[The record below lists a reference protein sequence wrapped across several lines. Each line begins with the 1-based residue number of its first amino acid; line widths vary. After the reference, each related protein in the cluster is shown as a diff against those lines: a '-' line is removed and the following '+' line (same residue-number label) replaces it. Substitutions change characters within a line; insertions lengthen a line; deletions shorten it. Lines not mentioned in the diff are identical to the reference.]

1 MPTNGWQHIQGYFS
15 AIPSGTY
22 SEAVIGFISY
32 GGSALTNTVSY
43 WIDDDF
49 VSAGTPGQP
58 YVLDAATWAKNTE
71 P

>member
-1 MPTNGWQHIQGYFS
+1 VIDYS
-15 AIPSGTY
+15 KIPRRPACSFKLIVNDPWET
-22 SEAVIGFISY
+22 
-32 GGSALTNTVSY
+32 ALTNTVSY